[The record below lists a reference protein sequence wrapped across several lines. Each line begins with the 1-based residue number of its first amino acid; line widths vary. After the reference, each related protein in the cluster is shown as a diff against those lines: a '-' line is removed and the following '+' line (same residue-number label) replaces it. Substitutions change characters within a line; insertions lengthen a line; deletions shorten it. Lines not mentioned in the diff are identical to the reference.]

1 MNRAE
6 TRADAEPC
14 IRLATRDDLPAIMEI
29 EDSSF
34 ESAGER
40 FSAEVVRRLLA
51 NPRARVTVA
60 QDGPAVAGWAAGLVR
75 QSATGKVSGRI
86 YSVATHPA
94 HRGKGVG
101 RDLCEDLLTWFA
113 ELGSSAAYLE
123 VRSDNESAKRL
134 YARLGFVTQ
143 RFLPGY
149 YGPGSD
155 GLRMRKSFH

>member
-1 MNRAE
+1 MTQAGC
-6 TRADAEPC
+6 DLS
-14 IRLATRDDLPAIMEI
+14 IRLAIRDDLPAIMEI

-40 FSAEVVRRLLA
+40 FSSQVVLRLMS

-60 QDGPAVAGWAAGLVR
+60 MAGSAIAGWAAGLVR
-75 QSATGKVSGRI
+75 QSATGKVSGRV
-86 YSVATHPA
+86 YSVATHPD

-101 RDLCEDLLTWFA
+101 RSLCEDLLDWFTA
-113 ELGSSAAYLE
+113 RGTSAAYLE
-123 VRSDNESAKRL
+123 VRANNESAKRL

-149 YGPGSD
+149 YGLDAD
-155 GLRMRKSFH
+155 GLRMRKSFQDKT